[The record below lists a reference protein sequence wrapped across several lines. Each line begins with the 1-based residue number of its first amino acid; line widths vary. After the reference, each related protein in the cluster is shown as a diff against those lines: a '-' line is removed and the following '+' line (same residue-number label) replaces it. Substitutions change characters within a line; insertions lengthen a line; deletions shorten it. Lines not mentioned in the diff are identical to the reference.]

1 MTRKFACFLS
11 HGLFIGQPVDDLAA
25 FLNSK
30 TPDGIH
36 FNVVGGFDPQPL
48 QAQITQQVVT
58 AHQGGAEIIF
68 GGHSKGAMLSFY
80 LADYLKSVG
89 IRAPLFISLDSTDW
103 GSNAP
108 GTVPWAMLLGHPDAG
123 KWLVP
128 NNVDRW
134 LHFWQSAFP
143 GGGQA
148 ALAPG
153 NTTTNFSTQQLNV
166 DHLSVPTAAR
176 QFVLDAVLAVVGQA
190 ATS

>member
-30 TPDGIH
+30 TPAGIH

-48 QAQITQQVVT
+48 QGPITQQVVT
-58 AHQGGAEIIF
+58 AAQSGAEIIF
-68 GGHSKGAMLSFY
+68 GGHSKGAMLAFY
-80 LADYLKSVG
+80 LADHLKSVG

-108 GTVPWAMLLGHPDAG
+108 GTVPWALLVGQPDAG

-134 LHFWQSAFP
+134 LHFWQSAPP

-153 NTTTNFSTQQLNV
+153 NTTTNLSTKQLNV
-166 DHLSVPTAAR
+166 GHLGVPTAAE
-176 QFVLDAVLAVVGQA
+176 QFILDAVLEIVGQPV
-190 ATS
+190 SS